1 MAAALEPALEVGRV
15 RGDADRRVVLAAA
28 RVGVA
33 GVARED
39 AARACIQPAATAGLL
54 PNPLAQR

>member
-15 RGDADRRVVLAAA
+15 RGDADRRMVLAAA
-28 RVGVA
+28 RLGVA

-39 AARACIQPAATAGLL
+39 AARVRFQSAATAGVL